1 MGKYGLRDSI
11 ASVAA
16 YLGLN
21 TLLGYRIGF
30 GVKDR
35 SSDDQS
41 HNQALF
47 IAAGSGDKAMIRLL
61 SGPNYAKYISTYD
74 YSLRSRMR
82 EIGYCRKASAQL
94 L

>member
-1 MGKYGLRDSI
+1 M
-11 ASVAA
+11 
-16 YLGLN
+16 
-21 TLLGYRIGF
+21 GF
-30 GVKDR
+30 GAKDR
-35 SSDDQS
+35 TSDDQS

-61 SGPNYAKYISTYD
+61 SGLNYAKYISTYD
-74 YSLRSRMR
+74 YSLRSRMQ